1 MSDQGARV
9 AGGTGHPFS
18 CPGTREL
25 LEESRISAVTSM
37 GLELTLVM
45 MQIVSSVL
53 PPRKRMTCV
62 QVLRCEGRG
71 CEEREEQ

>member
-1 MSDQGARV
+1 MTRRESSRRHWASLQLPRNE
-9 AGGTGHPFS
+9 GTG
-18 CPGTREL
+18 G
-25 LEESRISAVTSM
+25 ESRISAVSSM

-71 CEEREEQ
+71 YEKREEQ